1 MPILQICNLLGYML
15 QEIYYYVGTGDL
27 IRRDDRTSESTAVT
41 IVDKGNQEVVEAL
54 TTGDGPLVSGL
65 QPEVQAAS
73 EAGQKALLEALGSE
87 KAEAK
92 KAKKEKKEKTEKAEP
107 TTMEESNAQTDQRDE

>member
-1 MPILQICNLLGYML
+1 
-15 QEIYYYVGTGDL
+15 
-27 IRRDDRTSESTAVT
+27 
-41 IVDKGNQEVVEAL
+41 
-54 TTGDGPLVSGL
+54 L